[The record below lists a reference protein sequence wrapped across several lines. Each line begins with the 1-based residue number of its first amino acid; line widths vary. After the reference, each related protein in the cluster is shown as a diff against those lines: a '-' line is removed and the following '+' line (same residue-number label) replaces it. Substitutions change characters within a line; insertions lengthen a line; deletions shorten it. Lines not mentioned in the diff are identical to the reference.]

1 MQYSSYKVFWH
12 PIVRTIK
19 ARINKREAPTY
30 LYRFDFASST
40 FNHKKLQYCAND
52 LPGAAHVDDHSYI
65 WYGDFAWKLDKDTA
79 EFQTIDRMIDILTS
93 FAARSNPNC
102 PSIIS
107 DLKGAIWMPV
117 TTRNFN
123 CLNISEKAKI
133 KELPELT
140 KLKVW
145 DSIYKM

>member
-1 MQYSSYKVFWH
+1 MQYASYKVFWH
-12 PIVRTIK
+12 PIVRSIRPRLK
-19 ARINKREAPTY
+19 NREASTY

-40 FNHKKLQYCAND
+40 FNHKKLQYSASN

-65 WYGDFAWKLDKDTA
+65 WYGDFSWKLDKDTE
-79 EFQTIDRMIDILTS
+79 EFQTINRMTDILTS

-102 PSIIS
+102 SSIIS
-107 DLKGAIWMPV
+107 DLKGATWMPV

-123 CLNISEKAKI
+123 CLNISQKTKI
-133 KELPELT
+133 KELPELK

-145 DSIYKM
+145 DSIFKL